1 MDRVPFVSLT
11 SLPNQVTLSRL
22 VLAIGMF
29 VLIDRQLWIAAL
41 VVLAIASVTD
51 WLDGYLARRMKMT
64 SALGR
69 ILDPLVDKVW
79 ICGAYVFLLPFADA
93 GLAPWMTTLVVS
105 RELIITGL
113 RSYLEGQG
121 AVFGADFLGKA
132 KTTAQIAAVVA
143 IFVRLEYPNPTF
155 SVIRDVFIWLMLAL
169 TAASG
174 IQYLVR
180 AALLVRR

>member
-1 MDRVPFVSLT
+1 MSMT

-22 VLAIGMF
+22 VLAVGMF
-29 VLIDRQLWIAAL
+29 VLIDRRLWLAAL
-41 VVLAIASVTD
+41 VVLAIAAATD
-51 WLDGYLARRMKMT
+51 WLDGYLARRMKLT

-79 ICGAYVFLLPFADA
+79 ICGAYIFLLPIADA
-93 GLAPWMTTLVVS
+93 GLVPWMTTLVVG

-121 AVFGADFLGKA
+121 AVFGADLLGKS
-132 KTTAQIAAVVA
+132 KTTAQIAALVA
-143 IFVRLEYPNPTF
+143 IFIRLEFPEEAF
-155 SVIRDVFIWLMLAL
+155 GVVRDVLIWLMLAL

-180 AALLVRR
+180 AAFLRR

>member
-1 MDRVPFVSLT
+1 MSMT

-29 VLIDRQLWIAAL
+29 VLIDRQLWLAAL
-41 VVLAIASVTD
+41 IVLAIAAVTD
-51 WLDGYLARRMKMT
+51 WLDGYLARRMNLT

-79 ICGAYVFLLPFADA
+79 ICGAYVFLLPIEGS
-93 GLAPWMTTLVVS
+93 GLVPWMTTLVVA

-121 AVFGADFLGKA
+121 AVFGADLLGKA
-132 KTTAQIAAVVA
+132 KTTAQIAALVA
-143 IFVRLEYPNPTF
+143 IFVRLEWPDPTF
-155 SVIRDVFIWLMLAL
+155 GVIRDVLVWLMLAL

-174 IQYLVR
+174 IQYLVK
-180 AALLVRR
+180 AFLLMRR

>member
-1 MDRVPFVSLT
+1 MSLT

-22 VLAIGMF
+22 VLAVGMF
-29 VLIDRQLWIAAL
+29 VLIDRQLWLAAL
-41 VVLAIASVTD
+41 VVLAIASLTD
-51 WLDGYLARRMKMT
+51 WLDGYLARRMKLT

-79 ICGAYVFLLPFADA
+79 ICGAYVFLLPIADS
-93 GLAPWMTTLVVS
+93 GLVPWMTTLVVA

-121 AVFGADFLGKA
+121 AVFGADLLGKA
-132 KTTAQIAAVVA
+132 KTTAQIAALVA
-143 IFVRLEYPNPTF
+143 IFVRLEYPTNPSF
-155 SVIRDVFIWLMLAL
+155 GVVRDVLVWLMLIL

-174 IQYLVR
+174 LQYLVK
-180 AALLVRR
+180 AFLLMRR

>member
-1 MDRVPFVSLT
+1 VSLT

-29 VLIDRQLWIAAL
+29 VLIDRRLWLAAL
-41 VVLAIASVTD
+41 VVLAVAGFTD

-79 ICGAYVFLLPFADA
+79 ICGAYVFLLPIEGA
-93 GLAPWMTTLVVS
+93 GLVPWMTTLVVG

-113 RSYLEGQG
+113 RSFLEGQG

-132 KTTAQIAAVVA
+132 KTTAQIAALVA
-143 IFVRLEYPNPTF
+143 VFVFLEWPEPTF
-155 SVIRDVFIWLMLAL
+155 AVIRDVLIWLMLFL

-180 AALLVRR
+180 AAFVFRR